1 MKTAFPT
8 AAESRTPS
16 ILVVDDE
23 PQVRDVLCQALAQQG
38 YQVDSAENGVVAVAK
53 VRASRFDVL
62 LCDLK
67 MPGISGL
74 QALEQVKEIDPDI
87 EFIIMTAYGTLENA
101 IESLRKG
108 AFDFLQKP
116 LVFQDLFFS
125 IGKAL
130 ERRDLRERLGLFELS
145 RSIFST
151 LDPETL
157 HGRVLQSAIQVL
169 RADDASLMLVD
180 GNGKLRVALSTSLG
194 REVLERTHLAM
205 GERIAGR
212 VALQSEPV
220 VINADVQADARF
232 AGVASWRPIR
242 ASIVCPLTMRDDL
255 LGVLNVNRVNLA
267 ERYTEHD
274 RRNAMI
280 LASLVALA
288 LGNARLHKELE
299 ARLRQI
305 EETQGEMIQNEK
317 MLALGNLLSGVAH
330 ELNNPLCGVIGYA
343 QLLQQSNPDPKMRK
357 GVDVIVREAE
367 RAATIVNHL
376 LTFARREKA
385 QKKPLGLN
393 GVILKTIERRAY
405 DLKVSRIGVRANLDP
420 KLPLVMGDFHQMQV
434 VFSNLV
440 NNAQQA
446 MFETH
451 GRGTLTITSRP
462 QGDRVVITLSD
473 DGPGIPAENLRR
485 VFDPFFTT
493 RDVGKGV
500 GLGLS
505 VCYAIVRDHGGAVR
519 VLPNPEGRG
528 ATMVL
533 EIPAAT
539 PEDLEAAGRD
549 PEESQAV
556 GTRPTGPR
564 ILVADSES
572 HVQDLLVELLSGMGY
587 RVDTADSGEG
597 TLAKIRSA
605 DYDGLIADYALARLN
620 GRSLLE
626 TLRAEKPGLTRRVIF
641 LASDADDPSL
651 VEFASGA
658 GVMLIG
664 KPFDLDTLRAALRHL
679 FPVPH
684 AASDTVH

>member
-1 MKTAFPT
+1 MKSAFPT

-23 PQVRDVLCQALAQQG
+23 PQVRDLLCQALKQQG
-38 YQVDSAENGVVAVAK
+38 YQVASAENGGDAVEK
-53 VRASRFDVL
+53 VRTARFDVL

-74 QALEQVKEIDPDI
+74 QALEQVKAIDPDI
-87 EFIIMTAYGTLENA
+87 EFIVMTAHGTLENA

-108 AFDFLQKP
+108 ASDFLQKP
-116 LVFQDLFFS
+116 LVFQDLYFS

-130 ERRDLRERLGLFELS
+130 ERRDLRERVGLFELS

-151 LDPETL
+151 LEPETL

-180 GNGKLRVALSTSLG
+180 AAGRLRVALSTSLG
-194 REVLERTHLAM
+194 REIQESAHLAI

-220 VINADVQADARF
+220 VINADVQGDERF
-232 AGVASWRPIR
+232 AGIASWRSIR
-242 ASIVCPLTMRDDL
+242 ASIVCPLTMRDQL
-255 LGVLNVNRVNLA
+255 LGVLNVNRVSLP

-305 EETQGEMIQNEK
+305 EETQEEMIQNEK

-330 ELNNPLCGVIGYA
+330 ELNNPLCGVMGYA
-343 QLLQQSNPDPKMRK
+343 QLLQQTNTDPKTRK

-393 GVILKTIERRAY
+393 GVVLKTIERKAY
-405 DLKVSRIGVRANLDP
+405 DLKVSRVGVRADLDP
-420 KLPLVMGDFHQMQV
+420 KLPLIMGDFHQMQV
-434 VFSNLV
+434 VFGNLV

-446 MFETH
+446 MFETN

-462 QGDRVVITLSD
+462 QGERIVVTLSD
-473 DGPGIPAENLRR
+473 DGPGVPAENLRR

-493 RDVGKGV
+493 REVGKGV

-505 VCYAIVRDHGGAVR
+505 VCYAIVRDHGGTIRAM
-519 VLPNPEGRG
+519 PNPEGQG
-528 ATMVL
+528 ATIVL
-533 EIPAAT
+533 EIPAA
-539 PEDLEAAGRD
+539 R
-549 PEESQAV
+549 PEELEESGRAAEESRSAGQRLSGA
-556 GTRPTGPR
+556 R
-564 ILVADSES
+564 ILVADSEG

-587 RVDTADSGEG
+587 RVDTADSGDAA
-597 TLAKIRSA
+597 LAKIRSA
-605 DYDGLIADYALARLN
+605 EYDGLIADYALARLN

-626 TLRAEKPGLTRRVIF
+626 MLRAEKPGLTRRVIF
-641 LASDADDPSL
+641 LASDAENPTL
-651 VEFASGA
+651 VEFASAA

-664 KPFDLDTLRAALRHL
+664 KPFDLDTLRAALRNL
-679 FPVPH
+679 FPSPQV
-684 AASDTVH
+684 ASGTVH